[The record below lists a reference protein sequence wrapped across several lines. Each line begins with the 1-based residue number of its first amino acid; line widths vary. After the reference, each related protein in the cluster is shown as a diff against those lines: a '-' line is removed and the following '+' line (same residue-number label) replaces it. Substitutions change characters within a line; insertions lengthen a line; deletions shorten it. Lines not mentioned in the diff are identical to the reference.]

1 MHMNTIE
8 KMREVADLLI
18 DQRKYNEAYI
28 IFDEL
33 YRQIWS
39 IFGTVQCS
47 LSAYSNSY
55 LRPRISSDY
64 LLRKLYPEPAVNVLC
79 MRIYNINLS
88 LMLNEFVRVMQG
100 HLRCISSSWQ
110 VRKEISPDIVLN
122 EFAVLYTLALQP
134 IQQRKLIP
142 IFSIATAVVDKS
154 NRVKRIISNYPRVI
168 VEKLLIED
176 AQKCKDEKIKSIN
189 YLLLDYL
196 LNIGDRKTELFRK
209 LSSIV
214 GPYYYRFQNNQHRSD
229 RYDKYERYE
238 RYERYSQHASS
249 SSHKFYSATATEE
262 EKSAYYGQLIGLMG
276 KVTKEQIRSK
286 YIDLISLYHP
296 DRVQHLGP
304 ELKKLAEMK
313 SKEINA
319 AYDWLKSKYHI

>member
-1 MHMNTIE
+1 M
-8 KMREVADLLI
+8 
-18 DQRKYNEAYI
+18 
-28 IFDEL
+28 
-33 YRQIWS
+33 
-39 IFGTVQCS
+39 
-47 LSAYSNSY
+47 
-55 LRPRISSDY
+55 
-64 LLRKLYPEPAVNVLC
+64 
-79 MRIYNINLS
+79 YNINLP
-88 LMLNEFVRVMQG
+88 LMLNEFVRIMQG
-100 HLRCISSSWQ
+100 HLQCINASWQ
-110 VRKEISPDIVLN
+110 VRKEIAPDIVLN

-134 IQQRKLIP
+134 VQQRKLIP
-142 IFSIATAVVDKS
+142 IFSIATAVIDRN
-154 NRVKRIISNYPRVI
+154 NRVRRIISNYPRAF
-168 VEKLLIED
+168 VEKLLLED
-176 AQKCKDEKIKSIN
+176 AQKCKDEKLKLVN

-214 GPYYYRFQNNQHRSD
+214 GPYYYQYHSNRD
-229 RYDKYERYE
+229 DKYKRYTK
-238 RYERYSQHASS
+238 HTSS
-249 SSHKFYSATATEE
+249 SSHSFYSATATEE

-286 YIDLISLYHP
+286 YINLISLYHP